1 MSDAEVLNEIQ
12 DGLNK
17 ANVLTLKDL
26 KATTIAGTIPTA
38 ITDSEASTTCV
49 HPAKEQM
56 QVSECGMYTMED
68 PLSQTNKNSDKIF

>member
-26 KATTIAGTIPTA
+26 NAVTTAGTIPTT
-38 ITDSEASTTCV
+38 IV
-49 HPAKEQM
+49 
-56 QVSECGMYTMED
+56 Y
-68 PLSQTNKNSDKIF
+68 